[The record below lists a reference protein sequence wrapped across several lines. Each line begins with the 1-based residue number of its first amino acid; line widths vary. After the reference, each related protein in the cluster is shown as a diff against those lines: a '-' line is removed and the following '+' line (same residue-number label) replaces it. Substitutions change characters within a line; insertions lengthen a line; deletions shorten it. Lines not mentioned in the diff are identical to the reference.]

1 MRARGNGGHLELSTK
16 FRKRFLNIWRRSL
29 LVPSPHWKCL
39 LVHSCYL
46 VRQSCLQCLWL
57 WKNLDGKLSR
67 NFVHSSTVIVVS
79 GQIMSSDNDTWHRGR
94 GGSRWW
100 AGHMLKCPVM
110 TLYIEDTGGH
120 WRPHA
125 VTPLSMEVLA
135 WWVEQLSWFPAVFI
149 LCCCMKYFSNVVTL
163 ARRPCSRSPDMHPP
177 HCLVTCNF
185 WLNNIMDCC

>member
-16 FRKRFLNIWRRSL
+16 FLKRFPNIWRRSL
-29 LVPSPHWKCL
+29 LVPSLIESP
-39 LVHSCYL
+39 YL
-46 VRQSCLQCLWL
+46 CIYAT
-57 WKNLDGKLSR
+57 LSAM
-67 NFVHSSTVIVVS
+67 FMVVKEPWWETFAKFRS
-79 GQIMSSDNDTWHRGR
+79 QLYGDCGQRSDNVLRQWHLTPRPG
-94 GGSRWW
+94 WEQ
-100 AGHMLKCPVM
+100 VM
-110 TLYIEDTGGH
+110 S
-120 WRPHA
+120 WPHA
-125 VTPLSMEVLA
+125 QVPSNDVIHWGHRRPLEATRSHATIHGVLA